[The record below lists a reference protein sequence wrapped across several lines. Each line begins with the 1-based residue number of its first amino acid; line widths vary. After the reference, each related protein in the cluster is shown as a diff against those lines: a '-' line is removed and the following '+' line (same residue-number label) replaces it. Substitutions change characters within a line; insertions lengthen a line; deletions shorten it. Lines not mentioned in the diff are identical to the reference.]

1 MAENYDTLKENNLH
15 QMVVEYE
22 TERQIVSDTREKRK
36 QYCHDL
42 MQESGL
48 QTLENIRSREIDL
61 LEDPFAR
68 PAKYDPRGFLWFY
81 RDHFYD
87 NAEANLVR
95 KYAMIYDAKNINK
108 YPAPTPLPR
117 MEDLLDPYMPSSFTY
132 ETLKKLATHCSKWR
146 QK

>member
-1 MAENYDTLKENNLH
+1 MAENYDTLKENNLR

-22 TERQIVSDTREKRK
+22 NERQIVSGTCAKYK

-42 MQESGL
+42 MQETAL
-48 QTLENIRSREIDL
+48 QKLEDIREKEIDL
-61 LEDPFAR
+61 SEDPFLREGA
-68 PAKYDPRGFLWFY
+68 YDPRSFLWLY
-81 RDHFYD
+81 RSHFYD

-95 KYAMIYDAKNINK
+95 KYAMIYDAKNIDK

-132 ETLKKLATHCSKWR
+132 ETLKRLAAHCSKWR